1 MPSQENLNELATK
14 PIGRLL
20 WDYSLPG
27 VVGMLVM
34 ALYNV
39 VDRIFIGQVVGP
51 EAIAGLA
58 VTFPLM
64 NITTAI
70 GVLVGVGSS
79 SWVSILLGQ
88 QNFKRAHLMLGN
100 ALTLTLINAAIYIAV
115 FAIWM
120 SPILRAFGAGDLT
133 LPYARTYM
141 MWVLPGLLLINIAFG
156 FNNLMRASGYPVR
169 AMMTML
175 IGAAT
180 NIALDAL
187 FVLGFGWG
195 MTGAAIATDIA
206 MAVSALFVMWHFL
219 QPDVTLRF
227 TRGTFRL
234 QKDVIIQIISVGA
247 APSLVNLASCFIN
260 ILINKSLLAHGGDM
274 AIGAAGIFVTYTS
287 LLTTSILG
295 ICMGLQPIIGYNY
308 GANLMHRLRKALWL
322 AAGAATTICVTGS
335 VVGLLWPSVIV
346 HAFTSDSY
354 LTDVSINCL
363 RLSLWAF
370 STVGI
375 QIIATCL
382 FQSIGAS
389 AKAIFLSLTRQVIFL
404 IPLLL
409 WLPSFMGVD
418 GVWTSFPVS
427 DMLATVVTVVMVW
440 WQLRS
445 IGRSPRNIPPTT

>member
-1 MPSQENLNELATK
+1 MQSQENLNELATK

-39 VDRIFIGQVVGP
+39 VDRMFIGQVVGP

-58 VTFPLM
+58 ITFPLM

-88 QNFKRAHLMLGN
+88 RDFQRAHLMLGN

-115 FAIWM
+115 FAVWM
-120 SPILRAFGAGDLT
+120 NPLLKAFGAGDLT

-141 MWVLPGLLLINIAFG
+141 LWVLPGLLMTNIAFG

-169 AMMTML
+169 AMMTMI
-175 IGAAT
+175 IGAVT
-180 NIALDAL
+180 NVALDAL

-195 MTGAAIATDIA
+195 MVGAAIATDIA
-206 MAVSALFVMWHFL
+206 MAVSALFVMWHFFR
-219 QPDVTLRF
+219 PDVTLRF
-227 TRGTFRL
+227 TRGTFSLRR
-234 QKDVIIQIISVGA
+234 DVIIQIVSVGA
-247 APSLVNLASCFIN
+247 APSLVNLASCLIN

-287 LLTTSILG
+287 LLTTVILG

-308 GANLMHRLRKALWL
+308 GARQTHRLHKALWI
-322 AAGAATTICVTGS
+322 AVGASTAICVFGS
-335 VVGLLWPSVIV
+335 AVGLLWPTAIV
-346 HAFTSDSY
+346 RAFTTDSY
-354 LTDVSINCL
+354 LTDVSVNCL

-370 STVGI
+370 STVGF

-427 DMLATVVTVVMVW
+427 DLLATVVTVVMVW
-440 WQLRS
+440 GELNT
-445 IGRSPRNIPPTT
+445 IKVKALA

>member
-1 MPSQENLNELATK
+1 MPLQENLDELATR

-70 GVLVGVGSS
+70 GVLVGAGSS

-88 QNFKRAHLMLGN
+88 RNFGRAHLMLGN
-100 ALTLTLINAAIYIAV
+100 AMTLTLINAAIYIAV
-115 FAIWM
+115 FAVWM
-120 SPILRAFGAGDLT
+120 SPLLRAFGAGDLT
-133 LPYARTYM
+133 LPYARTYIL
-141 MWVLPGLLLINIAFG
+141 WVLPGLLLTNIAFG
-156 FNNLMRASGYPVR
+156 FNNIMRASGYPVR
-169 AMMTML
+169 AMLTML
-175 IGAAT
+175 IGAVT

-195 MTGAAIATDIA
+195 IVGAAIATDIA
-206 MAVSALFVMWHFL
+206 MAVSALFVMWHFFSN
-219 QPDVTLRF
+219 DVTLRF
-227 TRGTFRL
+227 KRGTFALHR
-234 QKDVIIQIISVGA
+234 DVVTQIISVGA
-247 APSLVNLASCFIN
+247 APSLVNIAACLIN

-287 LLTTSILG
+287 LLTTVILG

-308 GANLMHRLRKALWL
+308 GAKQLHRLHKALWL
-322 AAGAATTICVTGS
+322 AAGASTAICVVGS
-335 VVGLLWPSVIV
+335 AAGLLWPEMIV
-346 HAFTSDSY
+346 HAFTTDSY
-354 LTDVSINCL
+354 LTDVSVNCL

-370 STVGI
+370 GTVGI

-409 WLPSFMGVD
+409 WLPSSMGVD

-427 DMLATVVTVVMVW
+427 DLMATVVTIAMVW
-440 WQLRS
+440 WQLHTMKARS
-445 IGRSPRNIPPTT
+445 